1 MHMMIAPLFR
11 ALAATVCFLLAV
23 PAWGAVVEPA
33 LPPASRAG
41 MAADLAKARTLIN
54 RGRFVD
60 ALTVLRPLAR
70 DREVEAN
77 VLFPGRVGG
86 DRRIATVPECRNRT
100 RRLLLDEAIAA
111 LRTMLIADPSLVRV
125 RLELARALF
134 LKGENNQ
141 SRRHFERVLA
151 GNPPAV
157 VVDNVRRFLAEI
169 RARRRWSLYAG
180 FALAPDTN
188 IGGTS
193 DERIIHI
200 NGLPFRRA
208 AEELTTSGIGV
219 SVWSGGEYQY
229 PIAEW
234 LRLRAGANVSRREYE
249 GSRFDHT
256 FVSGHAGPRWLVDRN
271 TEASVLASAQRR
283 WSASAPDYDALG
295 GRVEA
300 GHRFSRRVTANARAS
315 WHDRRYR
322 TRTFLDGPVADVS
335 LSGAWVVTPTVRTN
349 AALGWGRE
357 RPETERWRHDRRWLR
372 VGATVA
378 LPRGFTVPGSGE
390 LRWTDYQGNWFP
402 HTTGREPREDRIRSL
417 RASVHNRAFS
427 WQGFSPQVSLVHE
440 VRSTNAQLYD
450 YKRTGGELRFVRLF

>member
-11 ALAATVCFLLAV
+11 ALAATACLLLAV
-23 PAWGAVVEPA
+23 PAWSAVVEPV
-33 LPPASRAG
+33 PPPTSRAG
-41 MAADLAKARTLIN
+41 MAADLAKARTLVN
-54 RGRFVD
+54 SGRFEE
-60 ALTVLRPLAR
+60 ALGVLRPLTR
-70 DREVEAN
+70 GREVEAN
-77 VLFPGRVGG
+77 VRFLIGLAAIGASRRPGVAEA
-86 DRRIATVPECRNRT
+86 DREA
-100 RRLLLDEAIAA
+100 LLDEAIAA
-111 LRTMLIADPSLVRV
+111 LHVMLIDSPGLVRV
-125 RLELARALF
+125 RLELARAFF
-134 LKGENNQ
+134 LKGENDQ

-157 VVDNVRRFLAEI
+157 VVANVRRFLSEI
-169 RARRRWSLYAG
+169 RARRRWSLYVG

-200 NGLPFRRA
+200 NGLPFRRD

-229 PIAEW
+229 PLGER
-234 LRLRAGANVSRREYE
+234 LRLRTGANVSRREYG

-271 TEASVLASAQRR
+271 TEASVLASVQRR

-295 GRVEA
+295 GRIEA

-322 TRTFLDGPVADVS
+322 TRTFLDGPTADVS
-335 LSGAWVVTPTVRTN
+335 LSGTLVVTPTVRAN

-372 VGATVA
+372 AGATVA
-378 LPRGFTVPGSGE
+378 LPRGFTVAGSGE
-390 LRWTDYQGNWFP
+390 LRWADYQGNWFP
-402 HTTGREPREDRIRSL
+402 HTTGGEPREDRIRSL

-440 VRSTNAQLYD
+440 VRTTNAQLYD

>member
-1 MHMMIAPLFR
+1 MHMMNAPLFR
-11 ALAATVCFLLAV
+11 ALAATACLLLAV
-23 PAWGAVVEPA
+23 PAWSAVVEPV
-33 LPPASRAG
+33 PPPTSRAG
-41 MAADLAKARTLIN
+41 MAADLAKARALVN
-54 RGRFVD
+54 RGLFD
-60 ALTVLRPLAR
+60 EALDVLRPLTR
-70 DREVEAN
+70 GREVEAD
-77 VLFPGRVGG
+77 VRFLIGLAAIGASQRPGVGEEDG
-86 DRRIATVPECRNRT
+86 EA
-100 RRLLLDEAIAA
+100 LLDEAIAA
-111 LRTMLIADPSLVRV
+111 LRTMLIADPGLVRV
-125 RLELARALF
+125 RLELARAFF

-151 GNPPAV
+151 GNPPAG

-169 RARRRWSLYAG
+169 RARRRWSLYVG

-200 NGLPFRRA
+200 NGLPFRRDT
-208 AEELTTSGIGV
+208 EELTTSGIGV

-229 PIAEW
+229 PLGER
-234 LRLRAGANVSRREYE
+234 LRLRTGANASRREYG
-249 GSRFDHT
+249 GSRFDQT
-256 FVSGHAGPRWLVDRN
+256 FVSGHVGPRWLVDRN
-271 TEASVLASAQRR
+271 TEASVLASVQRR

-295 GRVEA
+295 GWIEA

-335 LSGAWVVTPTVRTN
+335 LSGTWVVTPTVRAN
-349 AALGWGRE
+349 AALGWGRD
-357 RPETERWRHDRRWLR
+357 RPQTEQWRHDRRWLR
-372 VGATVA
+372 VGVTVA
-378 LPRGFTVPGSGE
+378 LPRGFTVAGSGE
-390 LRWTDYQGNWFP
+390 LRWADYQGNWFP
-402 HTTGREPREDRIRSL
+402 HTTGGEPREDRIRSL

-440 VRSTNAQLYD
+440 VRTTNAQLYD

>member
-1 MHMMIAPLFR
+1 MHMVIARLFR
-11 ALAATVCFLLAV
+11 ALVATACLLLAL
-23 PAWGAVVEPA
+23 PAWSAVAEPVP
-33 LPPASRAG
+33 PPASRAG
-41 MAADLAKARTLIN
+41 MAADMAKARTLVN
-54 RGRFVD
+54 SGRFEE
-60 ALTVLRPLAR
+60 ALGVLRPLTR
-70 DREVEAN
+70 GREVEAN
-77 VLFPGRVGG
+77 VRFLIGLAAIGASRRPGVAEA
-86 DRRIATVPECRNRT
+86 DREA
-100 RRLLLDEAIAA
+100 LLDEAIAA
-111 LRTMLIADPSLVRV
+111 LHVMLIDSPGLVRV
-125 RLELARALF
+125 RLELARAFF
-134 LKGENNQ
+134 LKGENDQ

-157 VVDNVRRFLAEI
+157 VVANVRRFLAEI

-200 NGLPFRRA
+200 NGLPFRRD

-229 PIAEW
+229 PLGER
-234 LRLRAGANVSRREYE
+234 LRLRTGANASRREYE

-256 FVSGHAGPRWLVDRN
+256 FVSGHVGPRWLVDRN
-271 TEASVLASAQRR
+271 TEASVLASVQRR
-283 WSASAPDYDALG
+283 WSAGAPDYDALG
-295 GRVEA
+295 GRIEA

-322 TRTFLDGPVADVS
+322 TRTFLDGPAADVS
-335 LSGAWVVTPTVRTN
+335 LSGTLVVTPTVRAN

-372 VGATVA
+372 AGATVA
-378 LPRGFTVPGSGE
+378 LPRGFTVAGSGE
-390 LRWTDYQGNWFP
+390 LRWADYQGNWFP
-402 HTTGREPREDRIRSL
+402 HTTAGEPREDRIRSL
-417 RASVHNRAFS
+417 RASVHNRAFT

-440 VRSTNAQLYD
+440 VRTTNAQLYD

>member
-1 MHMMIAPLFR
+1 MIASLFR
-11 ALAATVCFLLAV
+11 ALAATACLLLAV
-23 PAWGAVVEPA
+23 PAWSAVVEPV
-33 LPPASRAG
+33 PVPTSRAG
-41 MAADLAKARTLIN
+41 MAAELAKARTLVN

-70 DREVEAN
+70 GREVEAN
-77 VLFPGRVGG
+77 VLFLIGLAAIGASQRPGVLEA
-86 DRRIATVPECRNRT
+86 DREG
-100 RRLLLDEAIAA
+100 LLDEAIGA
-111 LRTMLIADPSLVRV
+111 LRVMLIDRPGLVRV
-125 RLELARALF
+125 RLELARAFF
-134 LKGENNQ
+134 LKGENDQ

-157 VVDNVRRFLAEI
+157 VVANVRRFLSEI

-200 NGLPFRRA
+200 NGLPFRRDT
-208 AEELTTSGIGV
+208 EELTTSGIGV
-219 SVWSGGEYQY
+219 SVWSGGEYQH
-229 PIAEW
+229 PLGER
-234 LRLRAGANVSRREYE
+234 LRLRTGANISRREYE

-256 FVSGHAGPRWLVDRN
+256 FVSGHVGPRWLVDRN
-271 TEASVLASAQRR
+271 TEASVLASVQRR

-295 GRVEA
+295 GRIEA
-300 GHRFSRRVTANARAS
+300 GHRFSQRITANARAS

-322 TRTFLDGPVADVS
+322 TRTFLDGPAADVS
-335 LSGAWVVTPTVRTN
+335 LSGTWVVTPTVRAN

-357 RPETERWRHDRRWLR
+357 RPETVRWRNDRRWLR
-372 VGATVA
+372 AGATVA
-378 LPRGFTVPGSGE
+378 LPRGFTVAGSGE
-390 LRWTDYQGNWFP
+390 MRWADYQGNWFP
-402 HTTGREPREDRIRSL
+402 HTTGGEPREDRIRSL

-440 VRSTNAQLYD
+440 VRTTNAQLYD

>member
-11 ALAATVCFLLAV
+11 ALAATACLLFAV
-23 PAWGAVVEPA
+23 PAWSAVVEPV
-33 LPPASRAG
+33 PPPTSRAG
-41 MAADLAKARTLIN
+41 MAADLAKAR
-54 RGRFVD
+54 
-60 ALTVLRPLAR
+60 ALVNSGLFDEALDVLRPLTR
-70 DREVEAN
+70 GREVEAN
-77 VLFPGRVGG
+77 VRFLIGLAAIGASRRPGVAEA
-86 DRRIATVPECRNRT
+86 DREA
-100 RRLLLDEAIAA
+100 LLDEAISA
-111 LRTMLIADPSLVRV
+111 LHVMLIDRPSLVRV
-125 RLELARALF
+125 RLELARAFF
-134 LKGENNQ
+134 LKGENDQ

-157 VVDNVRRFLAEI
+157 VVANVRRFLAEI

-200 NGLPFRRA
+200 NGLPFRRD

-229 PIAEW
+229 PLGER
-234 LRLRAGANVSRREYE
+234 LRLRTGANVSRREYG
-249 GSRFDHT
+249 GSRFDQT
-256 FVSGHAGPRWLVDRN
+256 FASGHAGPRWLVDRN
-271 TEASVLASAQRR
+271 TEASVLASVQRR

-295 GRVEA
+295 GRIEA

-335 LSGAWVVTPTVRTN
+335 LSGSWVVTPTVRAN

-372 VGATVA
+372 VGVTVA
-378 LPRGFTVPGSGE
+378 LPRGFTVAGSGE
-390 LRWTDYQGNWFP
+390 LRWADYQGNWFP
-402 HTTGREPREDRIRSL
+402 HTTGGEPREDRIRSL